1 MELVGRS
8 AAGLAELVRT
18 GRSSASEVA
27 RAHLEQLAR
36 VEHRLGAF
44 VVTRR
49 RAALDEAAAI
59 DARPD
64 RDRLPLAGVPVAV
77 KDEID
82 VAGEPTRFGSL
93 ATRPDAARRDDPLVT
108 RLRDAGAVVI
118 GKARSAEL
126 GLWGATDDAG
136 GVTVDPWD
144 PSRSAG
150 GSSGGAAAAVA
161 AGVVPLAL
169 ATDGLGSIRIPAC
182 ACGVVGFKP
191 GADLLPVRLP
201 DGTPHWFG
209 MTRHGPITTTVADA
223 ALALCVLAD
232 VDHFRGVP
240 PIDRR
245 LTVAVSVRS
254 PLVVAP
260 VAAAWRDA
268 AVEAGRLLHHA
279 GHAVRWADPAYDR
292 RSVRA
297 IFSRWTQ
304 GVAVEVEALGVDLA
318 KLQPRSR
325 THVTLGQRL
334 AERLPVTEAD
344 ADHWRERARRFFG
357 EHDVL
362 ITPSAA
368 HDPLPAVAWS
378 RRSHAAN
385 VAASVLTYPFTAAW
399 NLADLPAVSVP
410 LRQDPGRPRAL
421 QVVGGPGQEQLVLAV
436 AALLESLVPWTRH
449 APGWHVASD
458 RASGG

>member
-1 MELVGRS
+1 MELVGCS
-8 AAGLAELVRT
+8 ATGLAELVRA
-18 GRSSASEVA
+18 GRTSAREVT
-27 RAHLEQLAR
+27 RAHLDHLAR

-49 RAALDEAAAI
+49 RAALEEAAAV

-64 RDRLPLAGVPVAV
+64 RDRLPLAGVPVAI
-77 KDEID
+77 KDEVD
-82 VAGEPTRFGSL
+82 VAGEATRFGSL
-93 ATRPDAARRDDPLVT
+93 GTSAEAARRDDPLVA
-108 RLRDAGAVVI
+108 RLRAAGAVVL

-126 GLWGATDDAG
+126 GLWAVTDDAG
-136 GVTVDPWD
+136 GVTVNPWD

-161 AGVVPLAL
+161 AGVVPVAL
-169 ATDGLGSIRIPAC
+169 ATDGLGSVRIPAS

-191 GADLLPVRLP
+191 GADLLPVLLP

-209 MTRHGPITTTVADA
+209 MTRHGPIATTVADA
-223 ALALCVLAD
+223 ALLLDVLAD
-232 VDHFRGVP
+232 VDRFRGLP
-240 PIDRR
+240 PLERR

-260 VAAAWRDA
+260 VAAPWREA
-268 AVEAGRLLHHA
+268 AIEAGRLLHHA
-279 GHAVRWADPAYDR
+279 GHSVRRADPAYDQ
-292 RSVRA
+292 RA
-297 IFSRWTQ
+297 ARAVVARWTQ
-304 GVAVEVEALGVDLA
+304 GVAIEVEALGVDLA

-334 AERLPVTEAD
+334 AKGMPVTDAD
-344 ADHWRERARRFFG
+344 ADHWRERATRFFS

-368 HDPLPAVAWS
+368 RDPLPAVAWS

-385 VAASVLTYPFTAAW
+385 VAASVLTYPFGAAW
-399 NLADLPAVSVP
+399 NLADLPAISVP
-410 LRQDPGRPRAL
+410 LGHDRGRPLAV
-421 QVVGGPGQEQLVLAV
+421 QIVGGPGQERFVLAV

-449 APGWHVASD
+449 APGWHVAD
-458 RASGG
+458 G

>member
-8 AAGLAELVRT
+8 ATGLAELVRA
-18 GRSSASEVA
+18 GRASASEVT
-27 RAHLEQLAR
+27 RAHLEHLAR

-49 RAALDEAAAI
+49 RAALEEAAAV
-59 DARPD
+59 DARSD
-64 RDRLPLAGVPVAV
+64 RDRLPLAGVPVAI

-82 VAGEPTRFGSL
+82 VAGEATRFGSL
-93 ATRPDAARRDDPLVT
+93 GTSAEPARRDDPLVA
-108 RLRDAGAVVI
+108 RLREAGAVVL

-126 GLWGATDDAG
+126 GLWAVTDDAG
-136 GVTVDPWD
+136 GVTVNPWD

-161 AGVVPLAL
+161 AGVVPVAL
-169 ATDGLGSIRIPAC
+169 ATDGLGSVRIPAS
-182 ACGVVGFKP
+182 ACGVIGFKP
-191 GADLLPVRLP
+191 GADLLPVLLP

-209 MTRHGPITTTVADA
+209 MTRHGPIATTVADV
-223 ALALCVLAD
+223 ALLLDVLVD
-232 VDHFRGVP
+232 VDRFRGLP
-240 PIDRR
+240 PIERR

-254 PLVVAP
+254 PLVAAP
-260 VAAAWRDA
+260 VAAPWLEA
-268 AVEAGRLLHHA
+268 AIEAGRLLHHA
-279 GHAVRWADPAYDR
+279 GHTVRRADPAAYDQ
-292 RSVRA
+292 RSARA
-297 IFSRWTQ
+297 IVARWTQ

-325 THVTLGQRL
+325 THVTLGRRL
-334 AERLPVTEAD
+334 AEGMPVTDAD
-344 ADHWRERARRFFG
+344 ADRWRERATRFFA

-368 HDPLPAVAWS
+368 RDPLPAVAWS

-385 VAASVLTYPFTAAW
+385 VAASMLTYPFAAAW
-399 NLADLPAVSVP
+399 NLADLPAASVP
-410 LRQDPGRPRAL
+410 LWQERGRPLAV
-421 QVVGGPGQEQLVLAV
+421 QVVGGPGQEQLVLGV

-449 APGWHVASD
+449 APGWHVAD
-458 RASGG
+458 G